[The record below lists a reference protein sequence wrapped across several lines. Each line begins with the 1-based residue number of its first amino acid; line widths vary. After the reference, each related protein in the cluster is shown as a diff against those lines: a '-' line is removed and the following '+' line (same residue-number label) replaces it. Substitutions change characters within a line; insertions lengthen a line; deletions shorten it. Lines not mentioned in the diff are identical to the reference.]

1 MKKYYLEKNSNSKF
15 LVDLLIYE
23 NDILFD
29 RIELKSRTTDNYL
42 KFPQNDLDI
51 KYMNYDLILS
61 YLDKES
67 TFEITRDNFKK
78 KYSNF
83 KSNSTQKLPQKSH
96 EDILNNNLK
105 YLDDEDER
113 EIFKTLYNKIIE
125 RKREEKE
132 RKILEDR
139 IEKMEK
145 EYNELLEK
153 MRKYQK

>member
-1 MKKYYLEKNSNSKF
+1 MKTYYLEKNSNSKF

-23 NDILFD
+23 DNILLD

-42 KFPQNDLDI
+42 KFPQNDLEI

-61 YLDKES
+61 YLDKEP

-83 KSNSTQKLPQKSH
+83 KSNSTQKITQKSH

-105 YLDDEDER
+105 YLDDESER

>member
-1 MKKYYLEKNSNSKF
+1 MKTYYLEKNSNSKF

-23 NDILFD
+23 NDILLN

-42 KFPQNDLDI
+42 KFPENDLEI

-61 YLDKES
+61 YLDKDNSIEL
-67 TFEITRDNFKK
+67 TRDNFKK

-83 KSNSTQKLPQKSH
+83 KSNSTQKSTQKSQ

-105 YLDDEDER
+105 YLDDESER